1 VPTTLRFNDIA
12 DRLLDYNPQVD
23 LQRLQRAYVFTA
35 KVHDGQERLSGE
47 PYLIH
52 PLEVAGI
59 LLDLFVDEDTIIAGL
74 LHDTLEDTLT
84 TREEIERLFGPKVAF
99 LVEGL
104 TKIARIEFR
113 SAREQQ
119 AENFRKM
126 LIAMSEDIRI
136 LMIKL
141 ADRLHNMRTI
151 VHMGEESRR
160 RVAQETMDIYVPLA
174 HRLGVYWMKQ
184 ELEDLAFHVLEP
196 EIAAELEAKLLVA
209 RDERERYVEGVI
221 AVISQRLAELGLAC
235 DVAGRLK
242 DISSIH
248 AKMKSHDIEI
258 EQIYDA
264 IGFRV
269 VIDGSIGDCY
279 AVLGQLHALWPPV
292 PGRFKDYIA
301 LPKPNGYRSL
311 HTTVIGQFGERMEIQ
326 IRTREMHRDAELG
339 IAAHWKYKE
348 GRIGA
353 ERDDT
358 KFDWLR
364 QLVEWQ
370 KEISDPHEFL
380 DAVKLNLFPD
390 EVFVFTPKGEVINL
404 PAGSTPVDFAY
415 AIHSEVGSHCSGAKV
430 NGRLVPLRQKLKG
443 GDTVEI
449 LTQPERAP
457 RKDWLEFA
465 VSSKARNHIRHAI
478 RQAGKERAVALGRDL
493 LQRELRKSDLTL
505 AQIEQDGRLDR
516 YLASEGAGQSQD
528 DLLAALSYGRL
539 TASAVVR
546 KLVGG
551 SAPAASKS
559 AAAPVAAA
567 VSVVP
572 KRLRQLFT
580 RERRRSTSGVRVSG
594 TPDVLVR
601 FAGCCEPLPGDE
613 IIGFVT
619 RGRGVTVHTRGCVKV
634 FALDPARRI
643 EVDWDAAS
651 DVKRAVEIRVVSKD
665 EPGMLAKITNTISAA
680 GINIG
685 SARVTTAETQGTG
698 AEQFFELWV
707 SDVQTLSAVMKE
719 IRRVKGVRS
728 VERLRG

>member
-1 VPTTLRFNDIA
+1 MLRFNDIA
-12 DRLLDYNPQVD
+12 DRLLEYNPQVD
-23 LQRLQRAYVFTA
+23 LARLQRAYVFTA
-35 KVHDGQERLSGE
+35 KVHDGQARLSGE

-59 LLDLFVDEDTIIAGL
+59 LLELFVDEDTIIAGL

-104 TKIARIEFR
+104 TKIARIEFK

-141 ADRLHNMRTI
+141 SDRLHNMRTI
-151 VHMGEESRR
+151 VHMNEDARR

-184 ELEDLAFHVLEP
+184 ELEDLAFRALEP
-196 EIAAELEAKLLVA
+196 EVAAELEARLLIS
-209 RDERERYVEGVI
+209 RPERERYIEGVI
-221 AVISQRLAELGLAC
+221 RVISARLAELELAC
-235 DVAGRLK
+235 EVNGRVK

-248 AKMKSHDIEI
+248 AKMKGSDVEL

-279 AVLGQLHALWPPV
+279 AVLGQIHAIWPPV

-311 HTTVIGQFGERMEIQ
+311 HTTVVGQFGERMEIQ

-339 IAAHWKYKE
+339 IAAHWRYKE
-348 GRIGA
+348 GRVAA
-353 ERDDT
+353 ERDDA

-370 KEISDPHEFL
+370 KEIQDPHEFL

-478 RQAGKERAVALGRDL
+478 RQAGKQRAVELGRDL
-493 LQRELRKSDLTL
+493 LQRELRKGDATL
-505 AQIEQDGRLDR
+505 AQVEQDGRLARLVASEWPGQSADEL
-516 YLASEGAGQSQD
+516 LASI
-528 DLLAALSYGRL
+528 SYGKL
-539 TASAVVR
+539 TAAAVAR
-546 KLVGG
+546 KLLGG
-551 SAPAASKS
+551 APTKPPALPSAPM
-559 AAAPVAAA
+559 AAA

-594 TPDVLVR
+594 TADVLVR

-619 RGRGVTVHTRGCVKV
+619 RGRGVTVHTRGCVTV

-651 DVKRAVEIRVVSKD
+651 DVRRAVEIRVLSRD

-685 SARVTTAETQGTG
+685 SARVTTEGAEGTPGKQGTG

-707 SDVQTLSAVMKE
+707 QDA
-719 IRRVKGVRS
+719 
-728 VERLRG
+728 

>member
-1 VPTTLRFNDIA
+1 MLRFNDIA
-12 DRLLDYNPQVD
+12 DRMLDYNPQVD
-23 LQRLQRAYVFTA
+23 LERLQRAYVFTA

-59 LLDLFVDEDTIIAGL
+59 LLDLNVDEDTIIAGL

-84 TREEIERLFGPKVAF
+84 TRAEIERLFGPRVAF

-104 TKIARIEFR
+104 TKIARIEFK

-151 VHMGEESRR
+151 IHMNEDSRR
-160 RVAQETMDIYVPLA
+160 RIAQETMDIYVPLA

-184 ELEDLAFHVLEP
+184 ELEDLSFRTLEP
-196 EIAAELEAKLLVA
+196 DVAQELEAQLLIS
-209 RDERERYVEGVI
+209 RDEREKYIEDVI
-221 AVISQRLAELGLAC
+221 GIISNKLADLQIRSE
-235 DVAGRLK
+235 VQGRVK
-242 DISSIH
+242 DISSIY
-248 AKMKSHDIEI
+248 AKMKSQDLEL

-264 IGFRV
+264 IGFRI
-269 VIDGSIGDCY
+269 VIEGQVGDCY
-279 AVLGQLHALWPPV
+279 AVLGQVHSVWPPV

-311 HTTVIGQFGERMEIQ
+311 HTTVIGEYGERMEVQ
-326 IRTREMHRDAELG
+326 IRTAEMHRDAELG

-348 GRIGA
+348 GRIDAG
-353 ERDDT
+353 RDDS

-380 DAVKLNLFPD
+380 DAVKLDLFRD
-390 EVFVFTPKGEVINL
+390 EVFVFTPTGEVINL
-404 PAGSTPVDFAY
+404 SIGATPIDFAY
-415 AIHSEVGSHCSGAKV
+415 AIHSEVGSHCAGAKV
-430 NGRLVPLRQKLKG
+430 NGRLVPLRHRLKD

-449 LTQPERAP
+449 MTSPSQAP
-457 RKDWLEFA
+457 KKDWLEFA
-465 VSSKARNHIRHAI
+465 ASSKARNHIRHAI
-478 RQAGKERAVALGRDL
+478 RQAGKTRAIALGRDIL
-493 LQRELRKSDLTL
+493 ARELKRNDLSL
-505 AQIEQDGRLDR
+505 SQV
-516 YLASEGAGQSQD
+516 QD
-528 DLLAALSYGRL
+528 DGSLSRYADAEFGGKSLDDVFAAISYGKIAAATL
-539 TASAVVR
+539 VR
-546 KLVGG
+546 KLSG
-551 SAPAASKS
+551 AAEKVSDEAS
-559 AAAPVAAA
+559 AAAA
-567 VSVVP
+567 VVP
-572 KRLRQLFT
+572 KRIRQLFK
-580 RERRRSTSGVRVSG
+580 RERRKSSSGVRVSG

-619 RGRGVTVHTRGCVKV
+619 RGRGVTIHARGCVKV
-634 FALDPARRI
+634 FALDPDRRI
-643 EVDWDAAS
+643 DADWDLESSAR
-651 DVKRAVEIRVVSKD
+651 RAVEIRVMTRD
-665 EPGMLAKITNTISAA
+665 EPGILAKVTNTISAA

-685 SARVTTAETQGTG
+685 SARISTSETSGK
-698 AEQFFELWV
+698 ASEQNFELWV
-707 SDVQTLSAVMKE
+707 QDVHTLNRVMRE
-719 IRRVKGVRS
+719 IRKVKGVRS
-728 VERLRG
+728 VERVRG